1 MRREARGGATR
12 KVYGFVLLRGRKL
25 MASSAVKRG
34 EEGGRKEGR
43 GEGLSQGPAS
53 HVLAVK
59 SADRRDLSDPEEV
72 VEIRGPSIS
81 SVFHICE
88 HRDSGEKGD
97 IG

>member
-1 MRREARGGATR
+1 MPLREER
-12 KVYGFVLLRGRKL
+12 KGEGRKD
-25 MASSAVKRG
+25 
-34 EEGGRKEGR
+34 
-43 GEGLSQGPAS
+43 GEGLSQGLAS

-72 VEIRGPSIS
+72 VEIRGTSIS

-88 HRDSGEKGD
+88 QRGCGEKGD